1 LKALSSLKTTERLLH
16 LSNATH
22 PADGCGYRGP
32 GGGHEPYR
40 PSLFPEYDVG
50 LPREPEFGLLG
61 VGRQNDHPQR
71 ELEFQYLGMHWRR
84 ARRASPQDH
93 RARRV
98 MPYRQLLVPRWL
110 PHGRG
115 WRHLGSAGSVAVELA
130 LTAPILVTL
139 AVGIA
144 DLGNLFNFS
153 QALEAATRIGAEY
166 ALRGS
171 SCQQDWGPATA
182 PGGACTSDIQSAVT
196 NSLAFSPAL
205 ATRTVELACECAST
219 ATPST
224 YMATPCGTSCFT
236 SPPAGGY
243 TGPNRVFIKVGATQP
258 FSEMIPWPV
267 MPTTL
272 AAVTTVRVQ

>member
-1 LKALSSLKTTERLLH
+1 
-16 LSNATH
+16 
-22 PADGCGYRGP
+22 
-32 GGGHEPYR
+32 
-40 PSLFPEYDVG
+40 
-50 LPREPEFGLLG
+50 
-61 VGRQNDHPQR
+61 
-71 ELEFQYLGMHWRR
+71 
-84 ARRASPQDH
+84 
-93 RARRV
+93 
-98 MPYRQLLVPRWL
+98 MPHRQLLVPRWL
-110 PHGRG
+110 PRRRGR
-115 WRHLGSAGSVAVELA
+115 RHLGSTGSVAVELA

-144 DLGNLFNFS
+144 DFGNLFNFS

-171 SCQQDWGPATA
+171 SCQQDWGQATA
-182 PGGACTSDIQSAVT
+182 PGGACTSAIQSAVT

-205 ATRTVELACECAST
+205 APPTVGLVCECASK

-243 TGPNRVFIKVGATQP
+243 TGPNRVFITVGATQP
-258 FSEMIPWPV
+258 FSAMISWPG

-272 AAVTTVRVQ
+272 AAVTTIRVQ